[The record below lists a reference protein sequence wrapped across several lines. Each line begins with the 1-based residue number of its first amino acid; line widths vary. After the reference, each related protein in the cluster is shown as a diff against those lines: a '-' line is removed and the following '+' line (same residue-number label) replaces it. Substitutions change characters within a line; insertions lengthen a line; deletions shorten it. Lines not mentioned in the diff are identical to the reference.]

1 MYTCMYLPIIFID
14 ILTPLELIFED
25 AKVLSFLNNVT
36 NWFLLGIHLGV
47 KRHKLKQIE
56 VQHPRDI
63 ERCKL
68 EMVVCWRQSDPTAS
82 WPKLK
87 EALRKRNYSIIMDQ
101 STVIEAVSQKGYHK
115 FDPVL
120 VQTSKLIH

>member
-1 MYTCMYLPIIFID
+1 MHVFFIV
-14 ILTPLELIFED
+14 ILANLELMFED
-25 AKVLSFLNNVT
+25 AEILSFLNNVT
-36 NWFLLGIHLGV
+36 NWFMLGIHLGV

-68 EMVVCWRQSDPTAS
+68 EMVVCWRQSDSTAS

-87 EALRKRNYSIIMDQ
+87 EALRKRNYSIVEQPGETEEDDK
-101 STVIEAVSQKGYHK
+101 STYYNTIP
-115 FDPVL
+115 DVL
-120 VQTSKLIH
+120 VQTSKLIR

>member
-1 MYTCMYLPIIFID
+1 MVIFIF
-14 ILTPLELIFED
+14 TSLELLFKD
-25 AKVLSFLNNVT
+25 AEILSFLHNVT
-36 NWFLLGIHLGV
+36 NWFVLGIHLGV

-87 EALRKRNYSIIMDQ
+87 EALRKRNYSIMDQ
-101 STVIEAVSQKGYHK
+101 STVIEADGQKGYHK
-115 FDPVL
+115 FDPVP
-120 VQTSKLIH
+120 VPTSKLIHFLFSGQ